1 MELWDAYDEKLNKI
15 EGMTLVRGEEVQTEF
30 SILYAKL

>member
-15 EGMTLVRGEEVQTEF
+15 EGMTLVRGEEEELTM
-30 SILYAKL
+30 LYDCEG